1 MGNEPLNP
9 PDPPGGELCR
19 SGALST
25 ECFEGGDARFG
36 EQSGLVALH
45 TVWVRYHN
53 KLATTLGKMN
63 KHWNDD
69 RIFQEARKIVGA
81 LIQHIT
87 FREFLPIVV
96 GEFTLFLF

>member
-96 GEFTLFLF
+96 GEFT